1 MESTDRGVQSA
12 AMAGSKTATGTASG
26 YGNTAGDVGATL
38 IPGLT
43 RQFNNPMGFSP
54 TDLNN
59 QFVAAQQA
67 SGGATG
73 ALNDQARLQAA
84 RTRNTGSTA
93 AIMDQAA
100 RRGGQNLSQ
109 AALGIQNQNALLK
122 EQQREQAGKQLES
135 LYGTD
140 VGAQLKSM
148 GIANE
153 DLDTALKAGQTGWL
167 QNTMGVLGT
176 LGNMGGQAAKA
187 YGDLGLAS

>member
-43 RQFNNPMGFSP
+43 RQFTNPEGFSP

-59 QFVAAQQA
+59 QFVAAEQA

-100 RRGGQNLSQ
+100 RRGGQNLST
-109 AALGIQNQNALLK
+109 AALDIQNKNAMLK
-122 EQQREQAGKQLES
+122 EQQRQQAAKQLES
-135 LYGTD
+135 IYGTD

-153 DLDTALKAGQTGWL
+153 DLGTALEAGKSGWL
-167 QNTMGVLGT
+167 QNTLNTINTITG
-176 LGNMGGQAAKA
+176 AAKSA
-187 YGDLGLAS
+187 APLGG